1 MADTKSIM
9 AILSAKDQNF
19 TSTMNKAMG
28 ALGRLGKAAA
38 KGVGFGSMM
47 AVGQKA
53 VSVVGN
59 GVRSLISDMDKT
71 NAAWNTFNS
80 NMKAA
85 GHSSGE
91 IKRATAEMKDFA
103 SKSIYYS
110 SDMAS
115 TYAQLDAV
123 GTKNTANLVK
133 GFGAVASAAE
143 NPTQAMQSM
152 SQQATQ
158 MAAKPLVAWQ
168 DFKIMMEQ
176 TPAGISQVA
185 KQMGMTTKQLVSQVQ
200 DIKNGGVKTEEFFK
214 AIAKIGGD
222 ANHQL
227 MKNATQYK
235 TIGEAASGT
244 AGFLMTKL
252 SPAWSAVSK
261 AAIGALGGIQG
272 RIAKLDPQEIKKK
285 VVGGIEKAKE
295 IFNDAKPAI
304 KAFGS
309 AIMTAGRMVASAI
322 PYLAK
327 LAPVLVPAFA
337 AFKGYKKISP
347 AITAVTGFAN
357 VWQKMGLQM
366 AIATAKGGAS
376 SSQMIASTQGVGAAL
391 KMLVSP
397 TGLAVAGFAA
407 LLGAVGAVQ
416 SHMAKIPGT
425 WQNVVGKMR
434 EASLASDEAARSFK
448 ELQKSEHEQIN
459 AGMAEVA
466 HIQEQKKELDGLVSA
481 NGRVKKGA
489 EAKVKTLV
497 NSISKA
503 TGVEL
508 EFANGVVKGYER
520 AGAAID
526 KYIEKKRAQIQLD
539 GHEQSYKKAIENQDK
554 YVASMREAQR
564 TMDGINSGEIADKN
578 GTKMIAASQ
587 KYKDAADHMGE
598 ANKTIEAYEA
608 AEAAYKDKKYA
619 EVESTYQQHI
629 NKVDGL
635 NKQSVASLKK
645 KNTEEQA
652 ELQAALN
659 VSKQLG
665 DEGGAAAERMV
676 QSSVQK
682 MNATSA
688 ALQGYTGLKEA
699 IEKIGAEAGQ
709 SVPKSVSD
717 GIKAGQYILP
727 TTALEMQNLIQFD
740 TLATKAGKAGQDTVR
755 SLKTKMLSG
764 KMSVGEAVNMLSTAA
779 ASKFKNIPKEG
790 KRQAGKATS
799 GVAAEA
805 NKGKTKIAPAF
816 EAMTNTVT
824 NSFKKMPKS
833 VKVETGKIGV
843 ETGKGI
849 KSGEGKVKTAGSG
862 IMSKIKSIFSKG
874 ASTVA
879 PTGKQMTAGVASGM
893 NSAASLVEAAAARI
907 VAAAERAA
915 AAKAKIGSPSKLFAV
930 IGGYIT
936 EGFANGITGKSRLA
950 YSAGA
955 GIAIA
960 ADDGVTSEAEI
971 HSPSKKAKRR
981 GAAIALGLAN
991 GLKAKAKVVA
1001 NAAKSLL
1008 GSLRSTMASAT
1019 KKHNFTDTAQT
1030 AMDAYRNKLAKSSS
1044 KSTAS
1049 VNKAIALAQKKARK
1063 RIAKEQKRQLK
1074 ATKSN
1079 KRKKAIRKNT
1089 AKQRKAITAWGSAVK
1104 KTYSKQI
1111 KAQQNQAIKGAEK
1124 EMNALASKYQAKY
1137 DAIAEARSTF
1147 LDRLRSY
1154 GELYS
1159 KDSYGFFKLTD
1170 FNALSKQIDV
1180 IKNGLQ
1186 KLQKW
1191 GVSQNF
1197 INQITQM
1204 EPSQQQEF
1212 LSHLIALGKK
1222 GATDYAKSFDAYW
1235 KKAGDVSTSIYKPY
1249 VDALDTQYNK
1259 ELAKVMAKLKK
1270 KMDEIGKQTSKG
1282 LVNGLKDKSTRKQ
1295 LDKAA
1300 ASLAKIMVAT
1310 IKKKL
1315 KIKSPSRVMEDMM
1328 MYVGKGMV
1336 KGLEG
1341 SERGVANAMDNL
1353 VQLPTV
1359 RVPEMKSA
1367 VGAELSSDYSY
1378 GTSVEYTINVPL
1390 EINGKK
1396 FAEATASSME
1406 DVLNKRQM
1414 RMNRKSG
1421 IR

>member
-71 NAAWNTFNS
+71 NAAWTTFNS

-309 AIMTAGRMVASAI
+309 AIMTAGRMVASAL

-376 SSQMIASTQGVGAAL
+376 STQMIASTHGVGAAL

-425 WQNVVGKMR
+425 WQNAKNASDQAS
-434 EASLASDEAARSFK
+434 ASLRETTKSYEELKAAS
-448 ELQKSEHEQIN
+448 QEQAN
-459 AGMAEVA
+459 EQLAEVS
-466 HIQEQKKELDGLVSA
+466 HTQELKKELDGIVDA
-481 NGRVKKGA
+481 NGKVKKGYGQRA
-489 EAKVKTLV
+489 ETIV
-497 NSISKA
+497 NAISKA
-503 TGVEL
+503 TGIEM
-508 EFANGVVKGYER
+508 EYTNGVIKGYEK
-520 AGAAID
+520 AGDAVD
-526 KYIEKKRAQIQLD
+526 KYVEKKRAQIMMEANE
-539 GHEQSYKKAIENQDK
+539 GVYKKAIQGQQKAQEAMNKAQKEMANANKNLLSGDLGAGAKYQKAKEEYAKYAKDVMVQEN
-554 YVASMREAQR
+554 AMREFERGNYEKAEQILNGHILTRKQQEQLELQNSKAAHEAELQQQVAQNEKIAQTMGQGLNIEQALSQIVTKANQKGIEVPKAVANGIR
-564 TMDGINSGEIADKN
+564 TGQYELPTTIEGMKTLIKFDSLAAKAQKAGVDIPKGIRAGIQSGKMAVPTSVKQLKALVKYQGLVNDAKKAGVEIPNKIKSGIASGKMKPTEAVKAMTALAAN
-578 GTKMIAASQ
+578 KAKEGTTKVGAEGKKVGSEYSKGAKSSGSKAVSAAGNISKSVLSKLKGGASQAASAGRMISTGFAQ
-587 KYKDAADHMGE
+587 GMNAA
-598 ANKTIEAYEA
+598 ASA
-608 AEAAYKDKKYA
+608 AEAAA
-619 EVESTYQQHI
+619 E
-629 NKVDGL
+629 
-635 NKQSVASLKK
+635 
-645 KNTEEQA
+645 
-652 ELQAALN
+652 
-659 VSKQLG
+659 
-665 DEGGAAAERMV
+665 
-676 QSSVQK
+676 
-682 MNATSA
+682 
-688 ALQGYTGLKEA
+688 
-699 IEKIGAEAGQ
+699 
-709 SVPKSVSD
+709 
-717 GIKAGQYILP
+717 
-727 TTALEMQNLIQFD
+727 
-740 TLATKAGKAGQDTVR
+740 
-755 SLKTKMLSG
+755 
-764 KMSVGEAVNMLSTAA
+764 
-779 ASKFKNIPKEG
+779 
-790 KRQAGKATS
+790 
-799 GVAAEA
+799 
-805 NKGKTKIAPAF
+805 
-816 EAMTNTVT
+816 
-824 NSFKKMPKS
+824 
-833 VKVETGKIGV
+833 
-843 ETGKGI
+843 
-849 KSGEGKVKTAGSG
+849 
-862 IMSKIKSIFSKG
+862 
-874 ASTVA
+874 
-879 PTGKQMTAGVASGM
+879 
-893 NSAASLVEAAAARI
+893 RI
-907 VAAAERAA
+907 VAAAQKAA
-915 AAKAKIGSPSKLFAV
+915 EAKAEIDSPSKVFAKLGRFV
-930 IGGYIT
+930 T
-936 EGFANGITGKSRLA
+936 LGFAKGITDNEVKA
-950 YSAGA
+950 KKA
-955 GIAIA
+955 GIGLVTA

-1044 KSTAS
+1044 KSTVS

-1063 RIAKEQKRQLK
+1063 RLAKEQKRQLK

-1295 LDKAA
+1295 LNKAA

-1315 KIKSPSRVMEDMM
+1315 KIKSPSKVMEDMM